1 MLSDILENLTF
12 IDEKNW
18 LSDHSINSIT
28 RITCTI
34 ENARK

>member
-1 MLSDILENLTF
+1 MPSNILENLAF
-12 IDEKNW
+12 IDEQNW

-28 RITCTI
+28 I